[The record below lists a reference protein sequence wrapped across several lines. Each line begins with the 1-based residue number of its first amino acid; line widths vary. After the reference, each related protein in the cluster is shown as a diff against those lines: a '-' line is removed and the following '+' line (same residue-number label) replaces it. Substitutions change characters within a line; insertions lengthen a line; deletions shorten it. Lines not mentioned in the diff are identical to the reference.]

1 MAKKNGTSWFTA
13 VKKILWS
20 PSKDSDKKSH
30 HKETDNNKLKKEK
43 KGWIFRKTKVE
54 TTNFVT
60 DTAETEEKDKTAVVV
75 SDVDEVVAEVVKLTA
90 TPGFI
95 RRHWAAIIIQTA
107 FRGYLA
113 KRAFGALKG
122 IVKLQALVRGH
133 NVRNQAKHTLRRIK
147 ALVRVQDQV
156 LNHHQQ
162 QRSRVLS
169 SPSSNCYDIEARR
182 NSMFAESNGFWD
194 TKTYLQDIRSRRSLS
209 RDMSRCTNE
218 FVVNQEE
225 SQSILQKSLEIAIE
239 REKAHAL
246 ALSNQIRSRSYR
258 NQSIGNDME
267 LLERTKWLDR
277 WMATKQWDNTVTS
290 STTRDPIKTLE
301 MDTNIATTTPHRL
314 YPATPPSCRATRT
327 FGVRSA
333 SPRIP
338 CSSPT
343 SMVQPNYMSATESAK
358 AKART
363 QSTPRRRPVITA
375 KKRLC
380 YAEEGILRSP
390 SLKSA
395 YNGCLWG
402 EHESDYSC
410 CYGDGLAGKVSPCS
424 TSDLRWLK

>member
-20 PSKDSDKKSH
+20 PSKDSDKKSYQ
-30 HKETDNNKLKKEK
+30 KEADYNKKKEK

-54 TTNFVT
+54 NTDSVT
-60 DTAETEEKDKTAVVV
+60 DTIPKAETEEKEKPA
-75 SDVDEVVAEVVKLTA
+75 VAEIVKLTA
-90 TPGFI
+90 TPGFV

-133 NVRNQAKHTLRRIK
+133 NVRNQAKLTLRCIK

-156 LNHHQQ
+156 LNHQQ

-169 SPSSNCYDIEARR
+169 SPSSNCYNIEARR

-194 TKTYLQDIRSRRSLS
+194 SKTYLQDIRSRRSLS
-209 RDMSRCTNE
+209 RDMSRCTDE

-225 SQSILQKSLEIAIE
+225 TQSILQKRLEIAIE

-258 NQSIGNDME
+258 NQSAGDDRD
-267 LLERTKWLDR
+267 LLERTKWLDQ
-277 WMATKQWDNTVTS
+277 WMATKQWDNTVTIP
-290 STTRDPIKTLE
+290 TTRDPIKTLE
-301 MDTNIATTTPHRL
+301 MDTTHHRL
-314 YPATPPSCRATRT
+314 FPATPPSCRATRT

-338 CSSPT
+338 CYSPSST
-343 SMVQPNYMSATESAK
+343 VQPNYMSATESAK

-380 YAEEGILRSP
+380 YAEEGSLRSP

-410 CYGDGLAGKVSPCS
+410 CYGKVSPCS

>member
-1 MAKKNGTSWFTA
+1 MAKKNGTSWLTV

-20 PSKDSDKKSH
+20 PSKDSDKKSYK
-30 HKETDNNKLKKEK
+30 KEADYNKKKEK

-54 TTNFVT
+54 NTDSVT
-60 DTAETEEKDKTAVVV
+60 DTIPKAEKEEKDKPA
-75 SDVDEVVAEVVKLTA
+75 VAEIVKLTA
-90 TPGFI
+90 TPGFL

-133 NVRNQAKHTLRRIK
+133 NVRNQAKHTLRCIK

-156 LNHHQQ
+156 LSHHHQQQ
-162 QRSRVLS
+162 QRSRVLSS

-194 TKTYLQDIRSRRSLS
+194 SKTYLQDIRSRRSLS

-225 SQSILQKSLEIAIE
+225 SQSILQKRLEIAIE

-258 NQSIGNDME
+258 NQSAGDDRE

-277 WMATKQWDNTVTS
+277 WMATKQWDNTITIP
-290 STTRDPIKTLE
+290 TTRDQVKTLE
-301 MDTNIATTTPHRL
+301 MDTNISTTTTHHHRS

-338 CSSPT
+338 CSSPS

-363 QSTPRRRPVITA
+363 QSTPRRRPVIPA

-380 YAEEGILRSP
+380 YAEEGSLSLRSP

>member
-20 PSKDSDKKSH
+20 PTKDSDKKTH
-30 HKETDNNKLKKEK
+30 RKETDHYNKKKEK
-43 KGWIFRKTKVE
+43 KGWIFRKTKLP
-54 TTNFVT
+54 TTNSVT
-60 DTAETEEKDKTAVVV
+60 GTIPAAKTEEEDKPAVTI
-75 SDVDEVVAEVVKLTA
+75 SAVDKAVAEIVKLTA
-90 TPGFI
+90 TPDFI

-113 KRAFGALKG
+113 KKALRALRG
-122 IVKLQALVRGH
+122 IVKLQALVRGN
-133 NVRNQAKHTLRRIK
+133 NVRNQAKLTLRCIK

-156 LNHHQQ
+156 LNDHHQQQQQQ

-169 SPSSNCYDIEARR
+169 SSPTTNCYNIEARR
-182 NSMFAESNGFWD
+182 NSMFAESNGFGER
-194 TKTYLQDIRSRRSLS
+194 KPYLQDIRSRRSLS

-218 FVVNQEE
+218 FNSEE
-225 SQSILQKSLEIAIE
+225 TESILQRRLEIAIM
-239 REKAHAL
+239 REKAQAL

-258 NQSIGNDME
+258 NQSVGDDRE
-267 LLERTKWLDR
+267 LLERTKWLDQ
-277 WMATKQWDNTVTS
+277 WMATKQWDDSITK
-290 STTRDPIKTLE
+290 DPIKNL
-301 MDTNIATTTPHRL
+301 DRS

-338 CSSPT
+338 CSSSPS
-343 SMVQPNYMSATESAK
+343 SMVQPNYMTATESAK

-363 QSTPRRRPVITA
+363 QSTPRRRPVGTV

-380 YAEEGILRSP
+380 YAEEDSLRSP
-390 SLKSA
+390 SFKSA

-402 EHESDYSC
+402 DHESDYSC
-410 CYGDGLAGKVSPCS
+410 CYGDGFAGKISPCS
-424 TSDLRWLK
+424 TTDLRWLK

>member
-1 MAKKNGTSWFTA
+1 MAKKNGTSWLKA

-20 PSKDSDKKSH
+20 PSKDSDKQSH
-30 HKETDNNKLKKEK
+30 QKEADYNKKKEK

-54 TTNFVT
+54 NTDSIT
-60 DTAETEEKDKTAVVV
+60 DTIPKAETEEKDKPAA
-75 SDVDEVVAEVVKLTA
+75 AEVVKLTA

-95 RRHWAAIIIQTA
+95 RRRWATIIIQTA

-133 NVRNQAKHTLRRIK
+133 NVRNQAKRTLRCIK

-156 LNHHQQ
+156 LNHHHQQQ

-225 SQSILQKSLEIAIE
+225 TQSILQKKLEIAIE

-246 ALSNQIRSRSYR
+246 VLSHQIRSRSYR
-258 NQSIGNDME
+258 NQSAGDDTE

-277 WMATKQWDNTVTS
+277 WMATKQWDNTI
-290 STTRDPIKTLE
+290 TRDPVKTLE
-301 MDTNIATTTPHRL
+301 MDTNIATTTHQRS

-327 FGVRSA
+327 SGVRSA

-338 CSSPT
+338 CSSPS

-380 YAEEGILRSP
+380 YAEEGSLRSP

-402 EHESDYSC
+402 ERESDYSC
-410 CYGDGLAGKVSPCS
+410 CCGDGLAGKVSPCS

>member
-20 PSKDSDKKSH
+20 PSKDSDKKS
-30 HKETDNNKLKKEK
+30 KEADFNKKKEK
-43 KGWIFRKTKVE
+43 KRWIFRKTKVE
-54 TTNFVT
+54 NTDSVT
-60 DTAETEEKDKTAVVV
+60 DTIPKEETEEKDKPAAT
-75 SDVDEVVAEVVKLTA
+75 EIVKLTA
-90 TPGFI
+90 TPGFL

-133 NVRNQAKHTLRRIK
+133 NVRNQAKLTLRCIK

-156 LNHHQQ
+156 LNHQHQQ

-169 SPSSNCYDIEARR
+169 SPSSKCYDIEARR

-225 SQSILQKSLEIAIE
+225 TQSILQKRLEIAIE

-258 NQSIGNDME
+258 NQSAGDDRE
-267 LLERTKWLDR
+267 LIERTKWLDR
-277 WMATKQWDNTVTS
+277 WMATKQWDNTITIP
-290 STTRDPIKTLE
+290 TTRDPVKTLE
-301 MDTNIATTTPHRL
+301 MDTNIDTTTHHHRL

-327 FGVRSA
+327 FGVRTA

-338 CSSPT
+338 CSSPS

-363 QSTPRRRPVITA
+363 QSTPRRRPVVTA

-380 YAEEGILRSP
+380 YAEEGSLRSP

-424 TSDLRWLK
+424 TSDLRWLQ

>member
-20 PSKDSDKKSH
+20 PSKDSDKKTH
-30 HKETDNNKLKKEK
+30 QKETGYNKKKEK
-43 KGWIFRKTKVE
+43 KGWIFRKSKLE
-54 TTNFVT
+54 TTNSVT
-60 DTAETEEKDKTAVVV
+60 DIIPTGETEEEDKPAVIISAVDQAV
-75 SDVDEVVAEVVKLTA
+75 SEIVKLTT
-90 TPGFI
+90 TPGYI

-113 KRAFGALKG
+113 RRALRALKG

-133 NVRNQAKHTLRRIK
+133 NVRNQAKLTLRCIK

-156 LNHHQQ
+156 LNHHHHQ

-169 SPSSNCYDIEARR
+169 SSSPTSNFYNIEARR

-209 RDMSRCTNE
+209 RDMNRCTSE
-218 FVVNQEE
+218 FNSEE
-225 SQSILQKSLEIAIE
+225 TESILQKKLEIAIK
-239 REKAHAL
+239 REKAQAL
-246 ALSNQIRSRSYR
+246 ALSNQIRSRSCR
-258 NQSIGNDME
+258 NQSTGDDRE
-267 LLERTKWLDR
+267 FLERTKWLDR
-277 WMATKQWDNTVTS
+277 WMATKQWDDTI
-290 STTRDPIKTLE
+290 TRDPIKTLE
-301 MDTNIATTTPHRL
+301 IVTTTHQRS
-314 YPATPPSCRATRT
+314 YPATPPSCRATRS

-338 CSSPT
+338 CSSPS
-343 SMVQPNYMSATESAK
+343 SMAQPNYMTATESAK

-363 QSTPRRRPVITA
+363 QSTPRRRPVGMA

-380 YAEEGILRSP
+380 YAEEENLRSP
-390 SLKSA
+390 SFKSA

-402 EHESDYSC
+402 DHESDYSC
-410 CYGDGLAGKVSPCS
+410 CYGDGFAGKISPCS
-424 TSDLRWLK
+424 TTELRWLK

>member
-20 PSKDSDKKSH
+20 PSKDSDKKS
-30 HKETDNNKLKKEK
+30 KEADFNKKKEK
-43 KGWIFRKTKVE
+43 KRWIFRKTKVE
-54 TTNFVT
+54 NTDSVT
-60 DTAETEEKDKTAVVV
+60 DTIPKEETEEKDKPAAT
-75 SDVDEVVAEVVKLTA
+75 EIVKLTA
-90 TPGFI
+90 TPGFL

-133 NVRNQAKHTLRRIK
+133 NVRNQAKLTLRCIK

-156 LNHHQQ
+156 LNHHHQQ

-169 SPSSNCYDIEARR
+169 SPSSKCYDIEARR

-225 SQSILQKSLEIAIE
+225 TQSILQKRLEIAIE

-258 NQSIGNDME
+258 NQSAGDDRE
-267 LLERTKWLDR
+267 LIERTKWLDR
-277 WMATKQWDNTVTS
+277 WMATKQWDNTITIP
-290 STTRDPIKTLE
+290 TTRDPVKTLE
-301 MDTNIATTTPHRL
+301 MDTNIDTTTHHHRL

-338 CSSPT
+338 CSSPS
-343 SMVQPNYMSATESAK
+343 SMIQPNYMSATESAK

-363 QSTPRRRPVITA
+363 QSTPRRRPVVTA

-380 YAEEGILRSP
+380 YAEEGSLRSP
-390 SLKSA
+390 SLKRA

-424 TSDLRWLK
+424 TSDLRWLQ